1 MPPSAQTLPVLAW
14 ILGRVSKCGRHLL
27 LDGSAIKSAV
37 PQAASIR
44 RPGQYLIHDSH
55 GRVTLNDK
63 PQSPDVNRTHDI
75 QQFAHAIRNLPPYS
89 WALTGLSLVAM
100 LTALHL
106 ARDLVVPVVAA
117 LILSLVFLPAVR
129 GMRKLHI
136 PMSIGAGV
144 VVLGLLA
151 AFLGGAYK
159 LAEPAGVW
167 LDRAPQGL
175 REIDAKLRRI
185 IGSVNEVTSATKQMQ
200 DMSEKM
206 ANGGDNKQK
215 AQEVTMKTPSLA
227 SKVLGAAREFA
238 LSMISTLVLLYFLLA
253 CGDLFLRKTI
263 AVTPRLADKKRAVDI
278 AHQVESAVSTYLL
291 TVTIINVGLGG
302 VVALAMYVLGVPN
315 PVLWGVMVG
324 VFNFV
329 PYLGDVASFS
339 VLTIVGLLSF
349 DDLWRGSL
357 LPLVFYMLSAVEGYL
372 ITPLILGR
380 RLSLNPVVIV
390 FSVLFWGWMW
400 GIPGALLAVP
410 ILVVLKTLCDRVSHL
425 QVFGEFLGA

>member
-1 MPPSAQTLPVLAW
+1 
-14 ILGRVSKCGRHLL
+14 
-27 LDGSAIKSAV
+27 
-37 PQAASIR
+37 
-44 RPGQYLIHDSH
+44 
-55 GRVTLNDK
+55 
-63 PQSPDVNRTHDI
+63 
-75 QQFAHAIRNLPPYS
+75 
-89 WALTGLSLVAM
+89 M

-106 ARDLVVPVVAA
+106 ASDLVVPVVAA
-117 LILSLVFLPAVR
+117 LILNLVCLPAVR
-129 GMRKLHI
+129 GMKKLRI

-151 AFLGGAYK
+151 AFLGGAYN

-185 IGSVNEVTSATKQMQ
+185 AGSVNEVTSATEQMQ
-200 DMSEKM
+200 DMTEKM
-206 ANGGDNKQK
+206 ANGGGGKK
-215 AQEVTMKTPSLA
+215 TQEVTMKTPSLA
-227 SKVLGAAREFA
+227 SKALGVVREFA
-238 LSMISTLVLLYFLLA
+238 LSMISTLVLLYFLLS

-329 PYLGDVASFS
+329 PYLGDIASFS
-339 VLTIVGLLSF
+339 VLTIVGLLAF
-349 DDLWRGSL
+349 DDLWRSAL
-357 LPLVFYMLSAVEGYL
+357 APLVFYALSAAEGYL

-425 QVFGEFLGA
+425 QVFGEFLGV